1 MHPVTHTEG
10 TFTGAAGHEI
20 HWQAWDPEGETTA
33 LVVLA
38 HGLHEHGGR
47 YAHVAERL
55 NRSGYAVHTVDHEGH
70 GRSGGTRGN
79 VIAMKGV
86 LEDFHRLRTEAV
98 AEHPGIPVFVLG
110 HSMGGLIAL
119 DYVTSYGQDGL
130 AGLAVSG
137 PAIDVSAASGL
148 QAKLA
153 PVLGRIAP
161 NLGVLLLGSTNVSRD
176 PAVVAA
182 YEADPLNHN
191 GKVRARTGAEM
202 IAAVDRVTARLPEL
216 TLPVL
221 AMHGKDDRLV
231 PYAASQLVHD
241 EVGSTDNTL
250 ELYDGLYHEIFNE
263 PEKEQVLDDLVAWL
277 DAHV

>member
-1 MHPVTHTEG
+1 
-10 TFTGAAGHEI
+10 
-20 HWQAWDPEGETTA
+20 
-33 LVVLA
+33 
-38 HGLHEHGGR
+38 
-47 YAHVAERL
+47 
-55 NRSGYAVHTVDHEGH
+55 
-70 GRSGGTRGN
+70 
-79 VIAMKGV
+79 
-86 LEDFHRLRTEAV
+86 
-98 AEHPGIPVFVLG
+98 
-110 HSMGGLIAL
+110 
-119 DYVTSYGQDGL
+119 
-130 AGLAVSG
+130 
-137 PAIDVSAASGL
+137 VSAASGL